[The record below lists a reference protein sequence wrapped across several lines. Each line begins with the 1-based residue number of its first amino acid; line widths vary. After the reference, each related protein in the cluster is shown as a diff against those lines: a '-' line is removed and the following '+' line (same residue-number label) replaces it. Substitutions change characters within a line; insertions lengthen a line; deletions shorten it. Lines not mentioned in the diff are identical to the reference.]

1 MEHWELATSPCIL
14 VSQITLLVSQI
25 TLLVS
30 QITLL
35 VSQITLLVSQITLL
49 KPVFMDNVCG
59 ESADTVN
66 YVMNIVISDQPYHPI
81 VFLGFPGF
89 SLVIGPVILS

>member
-1 MEHWELATSPCIL
+1 M
-14 VSQITLLVSQI
+14 
-25 TLLVS
+25 
-30 QITLL
+30 
-35 VSQITLLVSQITLL
+35 SQITLLVSQITLL

-66 YVMNIVISDQPYHPI
+66 YVMNIVISDQPYHPL
-81 VFLGFPGF
+81 VFLGYPVHFPGF